1 MTDPRRGR
9 PPRDMASVLDR
20 ALQRIEA
27 RYQFRSPPK
36 RKSAKP
42 THRSTAL
49 SFARVTAE
57 PPPLAGLSR
66 RCHACQQRTTESPCN
81 WRGAVP

>member
-27 RYQFRSPPK
+27 RYQVRPPT
-36 RKSAKP
+36 RKAP
-42 THRSTAL
+42 TVRRATAL
-49 SFARVTAE
+49 SFARVIPE
-57 PPPLAGLSR
+57 PPLAGLLR
-66 RCHACQQRTTESPCN
+66 RCHACQQRTTETPCP
-81 WRGAVP
+81 WCGAVP